1 MSNSKQ
7 FLWRVLL
14 WFCAWRHLCQ
24 CIRQIH
30 TGSQTL
36 LAWAYPSFTFQHERW
51 KCCAPKWQQFTPWL
65 FFLFFLAWTWWGG
78 ASGVWYGNGPQSDLS
93 GNHSGNPL
101 STFRI
106 GCVEWPWHVPRMF
119 HNSELQGSWLA
130 ENNEQHVVGTSLHV
144 VARRCTYGCPHESS
158 WHWIW
163 QDYDGNK
170 GPVKNAILE
179 DMKNI
184 LWLIRDIVIF
194 CFSGFTDSLW
204 LPKVSATTVNHV
216 RGIQI
221 AFRLGGRISG
231 LRSPSWPHGQRQVH
245 SLKPAFGEPRA
256 NLCWYETI
264 LAIYNGDIYI
274 YMYIMEIYIMGI
286 YQNHRKPVKMA
297 QSRSQRRKQR
307 MTSTN
312 SHVGVS

>member
-1 MSNSKQ
+1 MVVPVESVE
-7 FLWRVLL
+7 FGM
-14 WFCAWRHLCQ
+14 AMAH
-24 CIRQIH
+24 
-30 TGSQTL
+30 
-36 LAWAYPSFTFQHERW
+36 
-51 KCCAPKWQQFTPWL
+51 
-65 FFLFFLAWTWWGG
+65 
-78 ASGVWYGNGPQSDLS
+78 
-93 GNHSGNPL
+93 NHSGNPL

-106 GCVEWPWHVPRMF
+106 GRCGPWHVPRMF
-119 HNSELQGSWLA
+119 HNSELEGSWLA
-130 ENNEQHVVGTSLHV
+130 ENNEQHVLARPCTSLHV

-184 LWLIRDIVIF
+184 LSLIRDIVIF

-204 LPKVSATTVNHV
+204 LPQVRATTVNHV

-274 YMYIMEIYIMGI
+274 IYILYIMGYI
-286 YQNHRKPVKMA
+286 RTTENPWKWLSHAANEGNNV
-297 QSRSQRRKQR
+297 